1 MRYNEPVFFQCK
13 TPGVLD
19 LETHN
24 YSEDIIAEDMKRAD
38 ITESDTKTLQ
48 LVYGT
53 VKQQS
58 LTIRLQRPYTKAF
71 DSIRIGSKTYRVD
84 FSRRKKVF
92 VISEVQ

>member
-1 MRYNEPVFFQCK
+1 MRYDKPIFFQCK

-24 YSEDIIAEDMKRAD
+24 YSEDIITEVMRYAD
-38 ITESDTKTLQ
+38 ITETGTNTLQ

-71 DSIRIGSKTYRVD
+71 DNIRIGSKTYRAD
-84 FSRRKKVF
+84 FSRGNKVF